1 MIRYIKNIV
10 HNTPLARLK
19 GGVPNLSILTKGIF
33 LNSPQ
38 EGVFLLFILL
48 SFSTFAQDKENIG
61 TEVVNIVRPYTP
73 TISDAF
79 KVKETPVLNDSVT
92 MQKKMLQYQIFSVPV
107 ASTFTPA
114 KGKAA
119 TVEKVKP
126 MKLYDNYATLG
137 FGNYTSILGELYS
150 NFQISRTDNA
160 GFFFRHNS
168 SQGGI
173 DGIQLENK
181 YYNTQL
187 DGNYTSRQRD
197 VSYRLDAGV
206 KHQLFNWYG
215 LNETYDGSDDE
226 FIAGLDAQQT
236 YLSGSVGGSIMVDD
250 SYFEKI
256 SANVRFLTDAF
267 GSSEFNFKTKPEFS
281 FPLTSFTLKVDGEV
295 DYLSGSFEKQYV
307 AVGLGGINYS
317 ILNAGI
323 TPSLVYLEDDL
334 TLSLGVTA
342 MAGLDLENSKTDF
355 FLYPKISAS
364 YRLVDEFIT
373 VYGGAE
379 GGLTQNSFYDFK
391 EENPYVSPTLFI
403 APTSQLYNG
412 FGGIKGKVTNSVGY
426 NLRASY
432 GKEDD
437 KALFKNNPDTQS
449 DTSMTEGYGYGNSFQ
464 VVYDDVNTLSIF
476 GELKVDVSETFSLG
490 VNAEYLSYSTIAEQE
505 AWNLPELK
513 ATLFSNFS
521 ITEKIYGGAS
531 LFYVGE
537 RQDTLFKSGAF
548 GTNIDTVETLD
559 AYLDANVHLGYR
571 VNERLSIFAKGSN
584 LLSDNYERWLNY
596 PVQGIQGLLGATYK
610 FDW

>member
-1 MIRYIKNIV
+1 MIRFIKNTSK
-10 HNTPLARLK
+10 NNLLK
-19 GGVPNLSILTKGIF
+19 GAKGLLS
-33 LNSPQ
+33 
-38 EGVFLLFILL
+38 LLLITL
-48 SFSTFAQDKENIG
+48 SFSGFAQEEDENIG
-61 TEVVNIVRPYTP
+61 TEVVNIVKPYTP

-79 KVKETPVLNDSVT
+79 KVKETPVLSDSVNT
-92 MQKKMLQYQIFSVPV
+92 QKKNVQYQIFSVPV

-119 TVEKVKP
+119 TVEKAKP
-126 MKLYDNYATLG
+126 IKLYDNYATLG

-173 DGIQLENK
+173 DGIRLENK

-215 LNETYDGSDDE
+215 LNETYDTADDE
-226 FIAGLDAQQT
+226 FIAGLDVQQT
-236 YLSGSVGGSIMVDD
+236 YFSGNVGGSIAVDD
-250 SYFEKI
+250 SFFEKI
-256 SANVRFLTDAF
+256 AANVRFLSDAF
-267 GSSEFNFKTKPEFS
+267 GSSEFNVTAKPEFS
-281 FPLTSFTLKVDGEV
+281 FPLTSFILKVDGEV
-295 DYLSGSFEKQYV
+295 DYLSGSFEKQYIDI
-307 AVGLGGINYS
+307 GLGGINYS
-317 ILNAGI
+317 QLNAGI
-323 TPSLVYLEDDL
+323 TPSLVYLQEDL

-342 MAGLDLENSKTDF
+342 MAGLDLENSETDF
-355 FLYPKISAS
+355 FIYPQINAS
-364 YRLVDEFIT
+364 YRLVEEFIT

-379 GGLTQNSFYDFK
+379 GGLTQNSYYDFK
-391 EENPYVSPTLFI
+391 EENPYVSPTLFV

-412 FGGIKGKVTNSVGY
+412 FGGIKGKITNAVGY

-432 GKEDD
+432 GKEDN
-437 KALFKNNPDTQS
+437 KALFKNNPDVQS

-464 VVYDDVNTLSIF
+464 VVYDAINTLSIF
-476 GELKVDVSETFSLG
+476 GELKVDVSEKFSLG
-490 VNAEYLSYSTIAEQE
+490 VNAEFFSYNTDVEHE

-537 RQDTLFKSGAF
+537 RQDSFFKTGIFSN
-548 GTNIDTVETLD
+548 TPPTTVTLD
-559 AYLDANVHLGYR
+559 AYLDANVHVGYR
-571 VNERLSIFAKGSN
+571 VDERLSIFAKGSN
-584 LLSDNYERWLNY
+584 LLSDNYERWFNY